1 MGRNLELEG
10 PQETVYR
17 QVTVIVTD
25 SSATTL
31 NLSTF
36 GLTDGKWDPA
46 FQPQPGV
53 QIGPGASPAYVNFTD
68 QPFTGVGG
76 FLTLTPMTGGQITIT
91 WSWEY
96 GSTFAAYS
104 STRSTRLQVSTQAI
118 NQQTS
123 SVTLQV
129 TIS

>member
-1 MGRNLELEG
+1 MGRNVELER
-10 PQETVYR
+10 PETIYR
-17 QVTVIVTD
+17 QVTVLVTD

-36 GLTDGKWDPA
+36 GLYEGKWDPA

-53 QIGPGASPAYVNFTD
+53 QISPGASPSYVNYTD

-76 FLTLTPMTGGQITIT
+76 FLTLTPMTGGQITIS

-96 GSTFAAYS
+96 GGTFWGTS
-104 STRSTRLQVSTQAI
+104 STKSTTLQVSTQPI
-118 NQQTS
+118 NQQTN

-129 TIS
+129 TIH